1 MEHLKLLEGIN
12 TNLDISSF
20 DKSGALS
27 TYGNKMLSAI
37 EDCGGKSQT
46 SYMDKNMTIGE
57 RPTPLGK
64 ARQILQEMSN
74 LANIIE
80 QTDMDLNNV
89 YHRAVIK
96 RCVGFAEMYK
106 KICTDLE
113 IDNVT
118 EAMIEA
124 NQPKEHLMT
133 MFQQALRA
141 AVSNAGIVDEGNLR
155 YANNVGISVSECQI
169 EVQRFLFEDADDVGA
184 LRIRD
189 FTLSEQ
195 HEWLERMWEKYESKL
210 QNIK

>member
-12 TNLDISSF
+12 STLDISSF
-20 DKSGALS
+20 DKNGALS

-46 SYMDKNMTIGE
+46 AYMDRMMTIGE

-106 KICTDLE
+106 EICTELGV
-113 IDNVT
+113 DNIT
-118 EAMIEA
+118 EEMIEA
-124 NQPKEHLMT
+124 NQPKEHLMS

-155 YANNVGISVSECQI
+155 YANNVKLSVSECQI
-169 EVQRFLFEDADDVGA
+169 EVQKFLFTGKDTNTYE
-184 LRIRD
+184 LRD
-189 FTLSEQ
+189 FTLEEQ
-195 HEWLERMWEKYESKL
+195 NQWLEQMWEKYESKL
-210 QNIK
+210 QNLK